1 MSFVKDNKAYEA
13 WLAEHCDVVRKDL
26 RYKHKRMEKNAF
38 VFLRATY
45 FRWARNIGD

>member
-26 RYKHKRMEKNAF
+26 KYKHKRMEKNVEGMF
-38 VFLRATY
+38 KKFPPPEK
-45 FRWARNIGD
+45 G